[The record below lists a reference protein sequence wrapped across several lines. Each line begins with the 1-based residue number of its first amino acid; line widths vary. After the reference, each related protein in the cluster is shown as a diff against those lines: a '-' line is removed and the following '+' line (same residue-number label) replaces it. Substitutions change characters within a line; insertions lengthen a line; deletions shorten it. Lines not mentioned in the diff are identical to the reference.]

1 MKDKF
6 KIMLGAVVIAVVAC
20 LSYYGLFLLLSF
32 IKPPEMPD
40 IVVLI
45 LGMGIIVLLPVIGVI
60 IRVFL
65 CYWCQ
70 KRLQLSSFQSKV
82 MLLVSSFLYG
92 FGIYYGILPY
102 GERLSFEEGLG
113 FVLGIFLAWGVT
125 ALEILLLIVLLVIER
140 KVDVGKRVE
149 EVKERVNS

>member
-1 MKDKF
+1 MKE
-6 KIMLGAVVIAVVAC
+6 KIKVLFGAIVLSVISC
-20 LSYYGLFLLLSF
+20 IFYYGLFLLLSF

-60 IRVFL
+60 IRAFL

-82 MLLVSSFLYG
+82 MLLISSFLYG
-92 FGIYYGILPY
+92 FGIYYGILPHSD
-102 GERLSFEEGLG
+102 RISFGEGLG
-113 FVLGIFLAWGVT
+113 FALEIILTGGVT
-125 ALEILLLIVLLVIER
+125 ALEIFLLIVLLVIER

-149 EVKERVNS
+149 EVKEWVNS

>member
-1 MKDKF
+1 MKE
-6 KIMLGAVVIAVVAC
+6 KIKVLFGAIVVSVISC
-20 LSYYGLFLLLSF
+20 IFYYGLFSLLPF
-32 IKPPEMPD
+32 IKSLEMPD

-45 LGMGIIVLLPVIGVI
+45 LVVGIIVLLPVIGVI

-92 FGIYYGILPY
+92 FGIYYGTLPY

-149 EVKERVNS
+149 EVKEWVNS